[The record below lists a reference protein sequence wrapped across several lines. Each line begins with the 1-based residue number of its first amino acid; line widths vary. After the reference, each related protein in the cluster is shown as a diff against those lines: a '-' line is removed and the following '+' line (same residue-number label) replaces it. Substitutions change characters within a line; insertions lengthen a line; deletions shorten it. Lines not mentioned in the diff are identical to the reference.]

1 MQGTCSSIT
10 GGLVVRDRGLESL
23 EGRYIYGD
31 VCRGFVNSLKLATP
45 AASGDASIG
54 LDIPA
59 VVAFGEDACR
69 RVYVVQLTGPVS
81 RLENT
86 TPNRCRRTV
95 NYP

>member
-23 EGRYIYGD
+23 KGRYIYGD
-31 VCRGFVNSLKLATP
+31 VCRGFVNSLKLATA

-54 LDIPA
+54 LDIP
-59 VVAFGEDACR
+59 
-69 RVYVVQLTGPVS
+69 
-81 RLENT
+81 
-86 TPNRCRRTV
+86 V